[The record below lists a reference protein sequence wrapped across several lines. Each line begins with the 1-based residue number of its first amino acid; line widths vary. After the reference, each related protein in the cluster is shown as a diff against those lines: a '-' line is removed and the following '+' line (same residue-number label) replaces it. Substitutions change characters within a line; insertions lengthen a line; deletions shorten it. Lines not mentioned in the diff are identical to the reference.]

1 MRRSHVNDS
10 KLLQERTAKM
20 RASSEELKDNHSAG
34 VIRRLAEVSDRHADR
49 AGSRRRRSA
58 TKRCVAVTP
67 GSLKDLSGALMP
79 NDPLSVMGIRER
91 GYLCGSIELV

>member
-20 RASSEELKDNHSAG
+20 RASSEELRDNHSAG

-58 TKRCVAVTP
+58 TKRCV
-67 GSLKDLSGALMP
+67 SGDAWIAK
-79 NDPLSVMGIRER
+79 GFIRCADAER
-91 GYLCGSIELV
+91 PP